1 MLIVLSVIFAFLCGS
16 FPTGYL
22 LCKKLK
28 GIDIRTMGSGNIG
41 STNVKRILG
50 GKLAVYTQ
58 IIDIAKALV
67 PVFLAYCINYTYD
80 VGISDSL
87 YYCLVGFA
95 AILGHNYTPFLSFN
109 GGKGVNTTMGAFFL
123 MTPVATLIGVAVYFA
138 LKPLVKTVAIRSMAL
153 GFTIPAVSYLLK
165 VDNTVILFSFIAAIL
180 LVIRHKSNIEKLI
193 ESRKNNK
200 NS

>member
-16 FPTGYL
+16 IPSGYL

-50 GKLAVYTQ
+50 AKLAVYTQ
-58 IIDIAKALV
+58 IFDIAKALV
-67 PVFLAYCINYTYD
+67 PVSLAYCINYKYNI
-80 VGISDSL
+80 GISDSL
-87 YYCLVGFA
+87 YYCLVGFS

-123 MTPVATLIGVAVYFA
+123 MTPIATLLGVTVYFVM
-138 LKPLVKTVAIRSMAL
+138 KPFVKTVAIRSMSL

-165 VDNTVILFSFIAAIL
+165 VDNTVVLFSFIAAIL
-180 LVIRHKSNIEKLI
+180 LVIRHKKNIKQII
-193 ESRKNNK
+193 ESRKSNK
-200 NS
+200 DI

>member
-1 MLIVLSVIFAFLCGS
+1 MLVILSVIFAFLCGS
-16 FPTGYL
+16 IPTGYL

-50 GKLAVYTQ
+50 GKVAVYTQ
-58 IIDIAKALV
+58 IVDIAKSLV
-67 PVFLAYCINYTYD
+67 PVFLAYCISYKYD

-87 YYCLVGFA
+87 YYCLVGFS

-109 GGKGVNTTMGAFFL
+109 GGKGVNTTMGAFFF
-123 MTPVATLIGVAVYFA
+123 MTPVATLLGVAVYFVM
-138 LKPLVKTVAIRSMAL
+138 KPFVKTVAIRSMAL

-165 VDNTVILFSFIAAIL
+165 VDNTVVLFSFIAAIL

-193 ESRKNNK
+193 ESRRTNK
-200 NS
+200 DN